1 MPPYLEKDYV
11 VHQTKTNHQK
21 HPPKDT
27 IPTPTITTYDEKL
40 MKILKTAKRRVGL
53 KPMHPEHISATPI
66 TDDINDPK
74 YSDII
79 KAAAR
84 EFLDKEL
91 KINTHLNI
99 LSTKKSQTSPILWIE
114 LEDSE
119 TADML
124 IRQSA
129 KIRNPDG
136 KAIMYHPKNSSPL

>member
-1 MPPYLEKDYV
+1 
-11 VHQTKTNHQK
+11 
-21 HPPKDT
+21 
-27 IPTPTITTYDEKL
+27 
-40 MKILKTAKRRVGL
+40 
-53 KPMHPEHISATPI
+53 MHPEHISATPI

-74 YSDII
+74 YSDIR
-79 KAAAR
+79 KAAAI

-114 LEDSE
+114 LEDSD

-129 KIRNPDG
+129 KNRNPDG
-136 KAIMYHPKNSSPL
+136 KAIMYPPKNSSLQ